1 MPQSLLAPG
10 AVLVLWTL
18 IVLVWAGVTRFQ
30 AFSRVG
36 IDLKAAPPGGRGV
49 DLEGVLPPPTNWK
62 SHNYTHLCEQP
73 TIFYAVI
80 IFLHLSGGST
90 DLTRGLAWAYVVLR
104 IVHSF
109 WQSTVNRIPVRFVI
123 FSLATLCLLALS
135 LLAVIATLG

>member
-1 MPQSLLAPG
+1 MPENLLAPG
-10 AVLVLWTL
+10 AVLALWTL
-18 IVLVWAGVTRFQ
+18 VMLTWAGVTRFQ
-30 AFSRVG
+30 AFSKVG

-49 DLEGVLPPPTNWK
+49 DLEGVLPPLTNWK

-73 TIFYAVI
+73 TLFYAVI

-109 WQSTVNRIPVRFVI
+109 WQSTVNRVPVRFVI
-123 FSLATLCLLALS
+123 FTVATLCLFALA